1 MKGQHCLMK
10 NISTILIANR
20 GEIAVRIIKTC
31 RDMGIKP
38 IVALSEP
45 DLQSLPAR
53 MADQVVC
60 IGPHPPI
67 KSYLNVGAITTAARG
82 VGADAIH
89 PGYGFLAEN
98 PELGEACDEFGLVLI
113 GPTSDNIRKMG
124 DKLIARKIAKDLGI
138 QVIPGSEL
146 IHSFEEA
153 ATTAEAIGYPLL
165 LKSAAGGG
173 GKGIKAVLSP
183 KELKTVYTEASAEA
197 LSSFGDDRIY
207 FERFIAEAKHIEV
220 QILAD
225 RHGNI
230 VHLFER
236 DCSLQRRYQ
245 KMIEE
250 APSPAVSEEMRQK
263 ITAAAVSIADH
274 IGYESA
280 GTIEFILDQQ
290 HGKFYFLEMNTRIQ
304 VEHPVTESITNFD
317 LVKEQ
322 IRIAEGKR
330 LNTVQEQVQKTG
342 HAIECRITAESP
354 EDNFRP
360 TPGRI
365 EKWHE
370 PEGVDIRLDTHCYPG
385 YFIPPYYDSLMAK
398 IIVSGANRTEAIAR
412 MQTALDCFD
421 VSGVSTNIAFLSS
434 VINHDDF
441 ITGNIHTRW
450 IEEVLCA
457 AGDRTQ

>member
-1 MKGQHCLMK
+1 MK

-31 RDMGIKP
+31 REMGIKT
-38 IVALSEP
+38 IVALSET

-53 MADQVVC
+53 MADQAVC
-60 IGPHPPI
+60 LGPAPPI
-67 KSYLNVGAITTAARG
+67 KSYLNVGAIVTAARG

-98 PELGEACDEFGLVLI
+98 PDLGEACYETGLVLI
-113 GPTSDNIRKMG
+113 GPKSDTIRKMG
-124 DKLIARKIAKDLGI
+124 DKLIARETVTNLGI
-138 QVIPGSEL
+138 PVIPGSEL

-153 ATTAEAIGYPLL
+153 AHTAETIGYPLL

-183 KELKTVYTEASAEA
+183 NELKTVYTEASAEA

-207 FERFIAEAKHIEV
+207 FERFIPEARHIEV

-230 VHLFER
+230 LHLFER

-263 ITAAAVSIADH
+263 ITGAAISITDH

-304 VEHPVTESITNFD
+304 VEHPVTESITHFD

-322 IRIAEGKR
+322 IRIAEGKA
-330 LNTVQEQVQKTG
+330 LNTSQEQVEMTG

-354 EDNFRP
+354 ENNFRP
-360 TPGRI
+360 NPGRI
-365 EKWHE
+365 EKWRE
-370 PEGVDIRLDTHCYPG
+370 PEGAGIRLDTHCYPE

-412 MQTALDCFD
+412 MRAALECFD

-434 VINHDDF
+434 VINHADF

-457 AGDRTQ
+457 EGDRTR